1 MNVTLLQYLRMKIHF
16 FFQKKKE
23 RKEKDNYE
31 PSKKR
36 RDGPKLERKGR
47 KWPTRS
53 FLGP

>member
-16 FFQKKKE
+16 FSKEKEKK

-31 PSKKR
+31 PSK
-36 RDGPKLERKGR
+36 RKGR